1 MSGDSFDLVV
11 IGGGIVG
18 LATALALG
26 REQGLSLAVLES
38 ESRLADHQTGH
49 NSGVIHSGLYYRPG
63 SLKARLCREGREAL
77 IPFCQQNGIPF
88 ENCGKVV
95 VASEESELVRL
106 AELEKR
112 GRENG
117 LAGVKR
123 IGPEELSERE
133 PHVRG
138 VAGLWVPQTGIV
150 EFRQVA
156 EAMAATILERGG
168 EIRTSSRV
176 LGIRRQGGGRLLET
190 ASGPVAC
197 RHLITCGGLHA
208 DRLARMDGQHPSVRI
223 LPFRGEYHA
232 LRPERRHLVR
242 NLIYPVPDPRFPFLG
257 VHFTRRIDGS
267 VECGPNAVLALK
279 REGYRKRDVSPAD
292 VSGML
297 AWPGSWR
304 MASRYWRTG
313 LKEVVRSF
321 SRRKFARALAKL
333 IPEVGP
339 ADIRPAGAGV
349 RAQAVGRD
357 GKLVDDFEIVS
368 SQGAIHVL
376 NAPSPAATASLAIGR
391 YIAELARRQLLART

>member
-1 MSGDSFDLVV
+1 VSSDSFDLVV
-11 IGGGIVG
+11 VGGGIVG

-26 REQGLSLAVLES
+26 REGGVSLAVLEA
-38 ESRLADHQTGH
+38 ESRLAGHQTGH

-63 SLKARLCREGREAL
+63 SLKARLCREGRKAL
-77 IPFCQQNGIPF
+77 VRFCEEQGIPF
-88 ENCGKVV
+88 EKCGKVV
-95 VASEESELVRL
+95 VASEGSELERL
-106 AELEKR
+106 GGLEER

-117 LAGVKR
+117 LEGVKR
-123 IGPEELSERE
+123 IGPEELAERE

-150 EFRQVA
+150 DFSKVA
-156 EAMAATILERGG
+156 EAMAAGIREQGG
-168 EIRTSSRV
+168 VIRTSSRV
-176 LGIRRQGGGRLLET
+176 LGIRRQGGRRILET
-190 ASGPVAC
+190 GAGPVSC
-197 RHLITCGGLHA
+197 RRLITCGGLHS
-208 DRLARMDGQHPSVRI
+208 DQLARMEGHRPAVRI
-223 LPFRGEYHA
+223 IPFRGEYHA

-257 VHFTRRIDGS
+257 VHFTRRIDGA

-292 VSGML
+292 ISGML

-313 LKEVVRSF
+313 LHEVVRSF
-321 SRRKFARALAKL
+321 SRRKFARALQKL
-333 IPEVGP
+333 VPEVAA

-357 GKLVDDFEIVS
+357 GKLMDDFEIVS
-368 SQGAIHVL
+368 SEGAIHVL

-391 YIAELARRQLLART
+391 HIAGLARRQFQAGG

>member
-1 MSGDSFDLVV
+1 VSNDRFDLVV
-11 IGGGIVG
+11 VGGGIVG

-26 REQGLSLAVLES
+26 REKGLSLAVLES
-38 ESRLADHQTGH
+38 EPRLADHQTGH

-63 SLKARLCREGREAL
+63 SLKAKLCREGREAL
-77 IPFCQQNGIPF
+77 VPFCEQHGIPF

-95 VASEESELVRL
+95 VASEEAELGRL
-106 AELEKR
+106 ADLEKR

-117 LAGVKR
+117 LDGVKR
-123 IGPEELSERE
+123 IGPGELAERE

-150 EFRQVA
+150 DFRRVA
-156 EAMAATILERGG
+156 EAMGAAILEQGG

-190 ASGPVAC
+190 RLGPVSC
-197 RHLITCGGLHA
+197 RHLVTCGGLHS
-208 DRLARMDGQHPSVRI
+208 DRLARMDGQRPAVRI

-257 VHFTRRIDGS
+257 VHFTRRITGE

-279 REGYRKRDVSPAD
+279 REGYRKRDVSPVD
-292 VSGML
+292 ISGML

-313 LKEVVRSF
+313 LHEVVRSF
-321 SRRKFARALAKL
+321 SRRKFARALRKL
-333 IPEVGP
+333 VPEVEP

-368 SQGAIHVL
+368 TEGAIHVL
-376 NAPSPAATASLAIGR
+376 NAPSPAATASLAIGGH
-391 YIAELARRQLLART
+391 IAGMVRRQLLART